1 MLYKRGSLLKCR
13 DKHVVLMEDFDSD
26 AKGYLILNF
35 WEQCDYKDI
44 NVLPV
49 SFAKCENDREYYQLK
64 KDNIIVG
71 RVDEFCLI

>member
-1 MLYKRGSLLKCR
+1 MLYKKGAILKYKEKKVILL
-13 DKHVVLMEDFDSD
+13 EDVDSGVN
-26 AKGYLILNF
+26 GYLILNF

-49 SFAKCENDREYYQLK
+49 SFAKCENNREYYQLK